1 MITIGFKRF
10 DNGIFVP
17 HVDVLRSLNRTF
29 RRAGINVCY
38 SNGFNRHMSLKMTQ
52 PLPFGVADYDSY
64 VSADIDDEME
74 LTELLKKFNSACPPF
89 LRAYSA
95 YRTDGNPSLAGI
107 VNRSSYRVNGR
118 LNPEQIEKINSVNGD
133 YEITVKKKNGVEN
146 KRAEGLL
153 WQIAADKDGFET
165 DLSFGNVNLRI
176 DMLCEQFNADFG
188 CDFSVTDAVRT
199 KQSVSDGMGIKSV
212 ESLLGEQCIEKYI
225 LK

>member
-1 MITIGFKRF
+1 MITIGFERF

-29 RRAGINVCY
+29 RRGGINVGY

-64 VSADIDDEME
+64 VTADIGDDVD
-74 LTELLKKFNSACPPF
+74 LTELLAKFNSACPPF
-89 LRAYSA
+89 LRAKSA
-95 YRTDGNPSLAGI
+95 FRTEGNPSLAGI
-107 VNRSSYRVNGR
+107 VNRSTYRINGS
-118 LNPEQIEKINSVNGD
+118 LKPDQIEKINSVDGD
-133 YEITVKKKNGVEN
+133 YEITVKKKNGVEY

-153 WQIAADKDGFET
+153 WKIAAGNDGFET
-165 DLSFGNVNLRI
+165 ELAFGNVNLRI

-199 KQSVSDGMGIKSV
+199 TQSVSDGMRIKSV
-212 ESLLGEQCIEKYI
+212 ESLLGEICIEKYI